1 MPQLSDLIGSF
12 VDDKIC
18 YDTGYQAPSQPATH
32 TTQPI
37 VTGSSVLG
45 LKYKGGV
52 ILAADTLGLFLM
64 ECNDEFCL
72 LLNIIIFFLIS
83 F

>member
-1 MPQLSDLIGSF
+1 MFMNFILCSSFFFYLLIFFLFYS
-12 VDDKIC
+12 
-18 YDTGYQAPSQPATH
+18 
-32 TTQPI
+32 QPI

-72 LLNIIIFFLIS
+72 LLNIIIFF
-83 F
+83 